1 MIGVYDVHT
10 IVVAVGKL
18 NTEPLLI
25 ASQDVPKKDVPASL
39 VGNSQIVFLS
49 GVSRYAEQYFIHL
62 YRN

>member
-39 VGNSQIVFLS
+39 VGNSQIIPFKVLIPTELAK
-49 GVSRYAEQYFIHL
+49 V
-62 YRN
+62 